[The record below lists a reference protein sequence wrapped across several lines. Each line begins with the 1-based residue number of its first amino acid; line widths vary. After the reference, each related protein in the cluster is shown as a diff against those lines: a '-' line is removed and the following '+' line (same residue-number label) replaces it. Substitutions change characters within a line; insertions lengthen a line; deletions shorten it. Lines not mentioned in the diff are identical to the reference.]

1 MPTDPTD
8 QAITEHD
15 TTTSLAQGSAVLAG
29 TVLLAQSMTDTHV
42 IQACDLDGIVHAHCY
57 VYATTCI
64 LGALQMGVQAAFG
77 KRGHRARW
85 ALMCVKLLILVV
97 GPIALQEDA
106 IRHRRRV
113 LNDHPA
119 CRHAL
124 GGSILA
130 FSWHTYAFLDL
141 FSCVLCSL
149 LLIGFAVT
157 KFE

>member
-1 MPTDPTD
+1 MPPTD
-8 QAITEHD
+8 QAIAEHD
-15 TTTSLAQGSAVLAG
+15 TTASLAQGSAVLAG
-29 TVLLAQSMTDTHV
+29 MVLLAQSMTDTHV

-57 VYATTCI
+57 VYATVCI
-64 LGALQMGVQAAFG
+64 LGALQMAVHVTFG
-77 KRGHRARW
+77 KRAHRVRW
-85 ALMCVKLLILVV
+85 TLTCVKLLVLVI
-97 GPIALQEDA
+97 GPLALQEDA
-106 IRHRRRV
+106 IHHRRRV

-124 GGSILA
+124 RGSILA

-149 LLIGFAVT
+149 LLITFGVT